1 MSDADTSPPESLRDA
16 VASLWRTSIRAK
28 ENILDSAAFNH
39 LKRTC
44 TDIYL
49 PIEGSRL
56 HKEPTTSTRP
66 DSLLSA
72 VDNFFRWN
80 GAPWHGVCVP
90 DPTEVALRLHRA
102 FLCSQVTRTILVPL
116 DRLYLLNAS
125 THQHQKLENISFGP
139 NEVTQLTSDNLIHRI
154 PHYGLKRFGQ
164 RYEFPVQE
172 LDDRCWLI
180 TTVQEDAGATWK
192 RNRHGVLLGL
202 LNETMDSIG
211 KIPVFRSTL
220 PSTVEEAVL
229 ILLLSFINQNCEVVW
244 KPFGIPWTY
253 SYTDDPFADPRRA
266 PDPSVLTWT
275 LAGDPGSEFEVSDR
289 SNLIT
294 LADRDIDA
302 LRQRWEKLHSLQ
314 DQAETREPILGPLA
328 VHFFLKA
335 FFEDGIDEVIAL
347 IGCIEAL
354 LLLQGERNRTKLMK
368 RYQNLVNDREGYRG
382 LDGAYRLRRKYL
394 HSLASPDA
402 KLTFRDLAR
411 ARVSVATAMDA
422 YLSLASQK
430 VNLERADLLRSLYDN

>member
-16 VASLWRTSIRAK
+16 VASLWRTSIGAK
-28 ENILDSAAFNH
+28 ENILDSTAFKH

-56 HKEPTTSTRP
+56 RKEPTTSARP

-72 VDNFFRWN
+72 LDNFFRWN
-80 GAPWHGVCVP
+80 GAPWHGVCGP
-90 DPTEVALRLHRA
+90 GPTEVALRLHRA
-102 FLCSQVTRTILVPL
+102 FLCSQVSRTFLVPL
-116 DRLYLLNAS
+116 DRLYLLDAS
-125 THQHQKLENISFGP
+125 AHHHQKLENVAFGP
-139 NEVTQLTSDNLIHRI
+139 NEVTQLTSDKLIHRI
-154 PHYGLKRFGQ
+154 PHFGLKRFGQ

-172 LDDRCWLI
+172 LGDRCWLI
-180 TTVQEDAGATWK
+180 TTVQEDAGAIWK

-211 KIPVFRSTL
+211 KIPVFRSAL
-220 PSTVEEAVL
+220 PSIVEEAVL
-229 ILLLSFINQNCEVVW
+229 ILLLSFIKRDSELIW

-266 PDPSVLTWT
+266 PDPSVLSWT
-275 LAGDPGSEFEVSDR
+275 LTGDPGREFEVSDL
-289 SNLIT
+289 SNLIA
-294 LADRDIDA
+294 LADRDIQA
-302 LRQRWEKLHSLQ
+302 LRQRWKKLHSLQ
-314 DQAETREPILGPLA
+314 DQAETRKPILSPLA

-354 LLLQGERNRTKLMK
+354 LLLQGERNRTKLMT
-368 RYQNLVNDREGYRG
+368 RYQNLVNDGEDYQG
-382 LDGAYRLRRKYL
+382 LDGAYRLRRTYL
-394 HSLASPDA
+394 HGLAPPDA
-402 KLTFRDLAR
+402 KLTFHDLAR

-430 VNLERADLLRSLYDN
+430 ADLERTDLLRSLNGK